1 MRNVLVAALTSLV
14 LSLLGTP
21 FAIRF
26 FRARGYGQL
35 IRDDGPTSHHTK
47 RGTPTMGGTVII
59 AATVIGYLV
68 AHAVFLRGFTAS
80 GVLVLSLM
88 TGLGAVG
95 FVDDFIKIRK
105 QRRLGLRASAK
116 FGAKAPG
123 AIAFGNAET
132 RFPNA
137 QPHTPVSTRLA

>member
-35 IRDDGPTSHHTK
+35 IRDDGPTTHHTK

-59 AATVIGYLV
+59 AATVVGYLV

-80 GVLVLSLM
+80 
-88 TGLGAVG
+88 
-95 FVDDFIKIRK
+95 
-105 QRRLGLRASAK
+105 
-116 FGAKAPG
+116 
-123 AIAFGNAET
+123 
-132 RFPNA
+132 
-137 QPHTPVSTRLA
+137 